1 MALGTHVQLLAAE
14 LRRFGFTKPA
24 AATLSSEVVL
34 RHPIVHR
41 VGVKKLTRRFMRH
54 GLATEDATHLALSL
68 WGLERFQLGA
78 RFQDLRNTLRRAGVE
93 DSDAL
98 AACLEARRLLR
109 DTAAGVPGDEA
120 DIQLARWCLVLLA
133 TLLLVSALLQ
143 LGL

>member
-98 AACLEARRLLR
+98 AACLEAVACCETPRQACRATKR
-109 DTAAGVPGDEA
+109 TSSSPAGA
-120 DIQLARWCLVLLA
+120 SCCWRHCC
-133 TLLLVSALLQ
+133 
-143 LGL
+143 